1 VISSFQF
8 KGKDLHPFSEGRRS
22 VAQALG
28 LHAFQGKPPTL
39 FDMHAIIYLCISTP
53 KRLSVAY
60 REPDNFLAE
69 VMEWADNNITP
80 EDYESEAALVR
91 EIIENAFKTRAIP
104 KRDDSLLSPDE
115 LDPNL

>member
-1 VISSFQF
+1 
-8 KGKDLHPFSEGRRS
+8 
-22 VAQALG
+22 
-28 LHAFQGKPPTL
+28 
-39 FDMHAIIYLCISTP
+39 
-53 KRLSVAY
+53 
-60 REPDNFLAE
+60 
-69 VMEWADNNITP
+69 MEWADNNITP